1 MEIYSGMADMF
12 TKIKEASARLRRQAN
27 VTPVH
32 TSRTFNEIVGAEV
45 YLKCENFQ
53 RVGAFKFRGA
63 FNAISQLSDEQK
75 ARGVLTYSSGNHAQA
90 IALAGRL
97 LEVKSTII
105 MPKNAPAIKR
115 AATESYGAAVID
127 YDPQETTRE
136 TLAQTLLQEN
146 AMTLIPPYDHEDV
159 VAGQGTAALEFH
171 EQVPELDLL
180 LAPCGGGGLLSG
192 TAVATKNVAPQCKV
206 IGIEPELADDATK
219 SFRTKT
225 LHTVHNPPT
234 IADGTR
240 TPSLGKI
247 TFPLVLEYVDDMQT
261 VSEAAIIEAV
271 QFLFYRMKLVV
282 EPSGAL
288 GIAALLSQAVRP
300 GKRVGVIISG
310 GNIAS
315 QTMHTIL
322 NSPSAR

>member
-1 MEIYSGMADMF
+1 MG
-12 TKIKEASARLRRQAN
+12 
-27 VTPVH
+27 
-32 TSRTFNEIVGAEV
+32 
-45 YLKCENFQ
+45 
-53 RVGAFKFRGA
+53 
-63 FNAISQLSDEQK
+63 
-75 ARGVLTYSSGNHAQA
+75 AQA

-97 LEVKSTII
+97 LKVKSTII

-115 AATESYGAAVID
+115 VATESYGAAVID

-136 TLAQTLLQEN
+136 TLAQALLQEN

-171 EQVPELDLL
+171 EQVPGLDLL

-271 QFLFYRMKLVV
+271 QFLFYRTKLVV

-288 GIAALLSQAVRP
+288 GIAALLNQAVRP

-310 GNIAS
+310 GNIDS

>member
-1 MEIYSGMADMF
+1 MADMF

-192 TAVATKNVAPQCKV
+192 TAVATKPAVK
-206 IGIEPELADDATK
+206 
-219 SFRTKT
+219 
-225 LHTVHNPPT
+225 
-234 IADGTR
+234 
-240 TPSLGKI
+240 TPSPDS
-247 TFPLVLEYVDDMQT
+247 T
-261 VSEAAIIEAV
+261 
-271 QFLFYRMKLVV
+271 
-282 EPSGAL
+282 
-288 GIAALLSQAVRP
+288 
-300 GKRVGVIISG
+300 
-310 GNIAS
+310 
-315 QTMHTIL
+315 
-322 NSPSAR
+322 SARVSRPAGRGEENETSP